1 LVELAL
7 GAFVADWVLKRT
19 AARVVV
25 LDRNGHVLLLEARD
39 PADASKGQWWEIP
52 GGGMEHGESSADA
65 ARRELFEETGIVEA
79 EIGPCVWTQHAK
91 FTFAG
96 WKFDQF
102 EHVHVA
108 WCDQIDLSTI
118 RPGGLEMFEAM
129 AFGGHKW
136 WELEEL
142 LLSDVQ
148 VLPRRLREFLPDLV
162 EGKIPSSPLDITH
175 LDPGS
180 WM

>member
-1 LVELAL
+1 MS
-7 GAFVADWVLKRT
+7 GWVLKRI

-25 LDRNGHVLLLEARD
+25 LDRDGHVLLLEARD
-39 PADASKGQWWEIP
+39 PADASKGTWWEIP
-52 GGGMEHGESSADA
+52 GGGIDHGESTADA
-65 ARRELFEETGIVEA
+65 ARRELWEETGIVSA

-108 WCDQIDLSTI
+108 WTDRIEPEQL
-118 RPGGLEMFEAM
+118 RPGGLEAFEAM
-129 AFGGHKW
+129 AFGSRRW
-136 WELEEL
+136 WELDEL
-142 LLSDVQ
+142 LGSEVQ

-162 EGKIPSSPLDITH
+162 AGNLPGTPLDITH
-175 LDPGS
+175 IDPEH
-180 WM
+180 WF